1 VLRQARGEAGSVD
14 GGGRPEAHQLH
25 PHQRPLLLA
34 RCAEAG
40 RAAPVWQELPPAL
53 DKLPPPRPQAG
64 APNGRRGAA
73 RHRPPR
79 QARQQVTDASVCHAH
94 IYIYAHE
101 CMHEFF
107 FNFYCLFPLFLIGFL
122 LSFLLGFLFCLC
134 FSLASLPNLIETKI
148 LDCCCIVPA
157 AEQLLLYFRPKSS

>member
-1 VLRQARGEAGSVD
+1 VARAGTRVWDGAAAVLRQARGEAGSVD

-79 QARQQVTDASVCHAH
+79 QARQQVTDASVVTH
-94 IYIYAHE
+94 IYIYIYIHAHE

-107 FNFYCLFPLFLIGFL
+107 SIFIAFPLISDWFFIVIPSRLFV
-122 LSFLLGFLFCLC
+122 LSLF
-134 FSLASLPNLIETKI
+134 FTS
-148 LDCCCIVPA
+148 
-157 AEQLLLYFRPKSS
+157 

>member
-64 APNGRRGAA
+64 APNGRRGAG

-79 QARQQVTDASVCHAH
+79 QARQQVTDRCPGPIRHAYAYDFMHAWIFSVC
-94 IYIYAHE
+94 
-101 CMHEFF
+101 FKF
-107 FNFYCLFPLFLIGFL
+107 LLLFPLFPCL
-122 LSFLLGFLFCLC
+122 LC
-134 FSLASLPNLIETKI
+134 FIVSFFRLPDFISSLPIETKI
-148 LDCCCIVPA
+148 FGCCCCILA
-157 AEQLLLYFRPKSS
+157 AEVQLLLYFRPKSS